1 MQVATFRP
9 AATAVLSAT
18 VAAVALV
25 VPAGRAVADTGLA
38 RYRAVSAHD
47 TTRVKTATASCP
59 DGQVVLG
66 TGGRIIDGDGRVALA
81 AVVPDAT
88 LTSVTARGVALPG
101 DPAPW
106 SVAAAAVCGQA
117 NGSPARARS
126 GPNVA
131 VANCPDRKLAL
142 AGGFDLPAGT
152 ALAALVPATD
162 NGGELVRAVP
172 YQPDNPPV
180 AYAICVN
187 GLGSGTYHPSRLVT
201 PPGRPDPSSPKTSV
215 VPLPAYA
222 SAMTGVGGAI
232 AGPTGGQVDGVFL
245 DTLMPTGDLSAVEVR
260 AVAVPS
266 SVAARTADDDPDPA
280 GWSLTGYGTAE
291 VYY

>member
-1 MQVATFRP
+1 VAF
-9 AATAVLSAT
+9 
-18 VAAVALV
+18 V
-25 VPAGRAVADTGLA
+25 VPGGRAVADTSLA

-47 TTRVKTATASCP
+47 TTLVKTATASCP
-59 DGQVVLG
+59 DGLVVLG

-81 AVVPDAT
+81 AIVPAPD

-106 SVAAAAVCGQA
+106 SVVAAAVCGPA
-117 NGSPARARS
+117 NGAPTRARS
-126 GPNVA
+126 GFMSPVA
-131 VANCPDRKLAL
+131 TCPDRKLAL
-142 AGGFDLPAGT
+142 AGGFDLPAGA
-152 ALAALVPATD
+152 ALAALIPATD
-162 NGGELVRAVP
+162 SAGEVVLATP

-187 GLGSGTYHPSRLVT
+187 GLGSGTYHPIRLVT
-201 PPGRPDPSSPKTSV
+201 PPGRPDPSAPKTSV

-222 SAMTGVGGAI
+222 GAMTGAGGAVD
-232 AGPTGGQVDGVFL
+232 GPFGGQVDGVFL
-245 DTLMPTGDLSAVEVR
+245 DTLMPSDDLSAVEVR

-266 SVAARTADDDPDPA
+266 SVAARTADDDPDPG